1 MDRELESFFCNIFFN
16 KDFKRLIN
24 LNKVYLWQSF
34 IMLLEN
40 KESNIFCNFLQ
51 SLTFMIIDTYNRVHN
66 YLRISLTDNCNLRC
80 FYCMP
85 EEDYEFTPISRL
97 MQKDEIDALAKIFVA
112 NGVNK
117 IRLTGGEPLVRKDAA
132 DIILSLSRLP
142 VALTITTNGTRLDDF
157 LEVFKKSS
165 IKSLNISLD
174 TLQPNKFQL
183 MTRRNQFEKVMNNIN
198 LMIENDF
205 HVKVNVVAMKG
216 LNDNEIND
224 FIAWTKDTPVHV
236 RFIEFMPFS
245 GNHWTSNKVFTWQE
259 ILAVVE
265 SKYVV
270 TRLQDEINDTAKKYT
285 VPGHAGTFAVI
296 STMTS
301 PFCSGCNRMRLTA
314 DGKMKNCL
322 FSKSETD
329 LLTAFRNGEDVLP
342 LIQQS
347 IYDKAKELGGQFTK
361 DFENVHAE
369 EINNRSMITI
379 GG

>member
-1 MDRELESFFCNIFFN
+1 
-16 KDFKRLIN
+16 
-24 LNKVYLWQSF
+24 
-34 IMLLEN
+34 
-40 KESNIFCNFLQ
+40 
-51 SLTFMIIDTYNRVHN
+51 MIIDKYNRVHN

-85 EEDYEFTPISRL
+85 EEDYEFTPASRL

-142 VALTITTNGTRLDDF
+142 VTLTITTNGTRLDDL

-174 TLQPNKFQL
+174 TLQADKFQL

-329 LLTAFRNGEDVLP
+329 LLTAFRNGDDVMP